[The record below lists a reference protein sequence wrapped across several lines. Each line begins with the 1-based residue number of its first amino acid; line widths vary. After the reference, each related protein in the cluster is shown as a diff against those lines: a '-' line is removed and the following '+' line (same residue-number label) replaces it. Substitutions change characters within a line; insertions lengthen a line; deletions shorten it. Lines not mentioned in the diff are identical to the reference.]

1 MEKKEF
7 RREKGEKE
15 LWGEVGEGASR
26 KGRSTKV
33 LMAGSAPSSLVGIC
47 DAVTGSAGHVF
58 TARAPPPD

>member
-15 LWGEVGEGASR
+15 LCGEEGEGASR

-33 LMAGSAPSSLVGIC
+33 LMAESAPCSLAGIV
-47 DAVTGSAGHVF
+47 DTVTEITRHVR